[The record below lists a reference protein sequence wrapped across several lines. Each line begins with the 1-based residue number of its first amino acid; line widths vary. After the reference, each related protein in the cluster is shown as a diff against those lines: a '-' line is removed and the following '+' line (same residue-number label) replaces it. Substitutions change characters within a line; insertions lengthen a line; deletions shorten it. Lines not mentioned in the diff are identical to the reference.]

1 MKYEYIENW
10 NMSKLAIVGAIF
22 IVVFGVVLFLIS
34 KFEKLEKTQTA
45 KRVGIIAFIALIGI
59 GLVAR
64 LTFALAPL
72 AHADVLTFFIPWTN
86 TLMEKPLTD
95 FYFLD
100 GNVSSI
106 DYFHDYTPLYMYVLS
121 FIGFLAKT
129 FNFSPDTM
137 VYAQKLPSIL
147 CDLIA
152 TIFVFKIAKHFSGK
166 DFYSYA
172 IALFY
177 FLCPAVI
184 VDSAVW
190 GQVDGITSMFFIIVF
205 YFMVMDKDTFAIFF
219 SIVGMCFKLQFIFVA
234 PAIGIFYLF
243 KWFKVKGSFK
253 EAMFGL
259 AYGIL
264 FFIVVNLPFT
274 YKIVFGGNIF
284 FPLKI
289 YFQQVGNYIYYTL
302 NAFNLYGAMDL
313 NFIEL
318 ENTLLNSVINA
329 AAVVVPCLLS
339 VGYFAK
345 KRDIQSVPIL
355 AAFVIC
361 FVFTFSFKMHE
372 RYMFGAIIALMI
384 LLAKKFDILLF
395 ISISLLSFTV
405 LLNIGGIMIM
415 PAQTF
420 NYNDPRMV
428 YGGILEL
435 IAFGVFMIYM
445 VVTFFEKNEAKIDKT
460 ENLAVE

>member
-1 MKYEYIENW
+1 MKYEYIKNW

-34 KFEKLEKTQTA
+34 KFEKLEKTQIA
-45 KRVGIIAFIALIGI
+45 KRVGIIAFIALLGI

-72 AHADVLTFFIPWTN
+72 AHDDVLTFFIPWTR

-289 YFQQVGNYIYYTL
+289 YFQQVGNYI
-302 NAFNLYGAMDL
+302 
-313 NFIEL
+313 
-318 ENTLLNSVINA
+318 
-329 AAVVVPCLLS
+329 
-339 VGYFAK
+339 
-345 KRDIQSVPIL
+345 
-355 AAFVIC
+355 
-361 FVFTFSFKMHE
+361 
-372 RYMFGAIIALMI
+372 
-384 LLAKKFDILLF
+384 
-395 ISISLLSFTV
+395 
-405 LLNIGGIMIM
+405 
-415 PAQTF
+415 
-420 NYNDPRMV
+420 
-428 YGGILEL
+428 
-435 IAFGVFMIYM
+435 
-445 VVTFFEKNEAKIDKT
+445 
-460 ENLAVE
+460 